1 VSLDRIGQK
10 QAKSLAALSV
20 VVALATS
27 AHAETGD
34 VVVAEALFRDGKEL
48 LAQKDYARACPK
60 LAESFRRDP
69 ASGTLLALAMCHE
82 REGKVASAWGEYAD
96 VASRSKLEG
105 RTDREKA
112 ARAKAVELEPRVSKL
127 TISISPDYGDTAGL
141 EVTRNGVAVAS
152 ALLGTALPVD
162 GGTQIIEAV
171 APGKK
176 KWRAQVALASA
187 GDRQMITV
195 PKLDDEGDAPRAV
208 ARPAAPSPRPVA
220 VPEPAPKPTKQE
232 SSTEAAPATQSSEA
246 ATDVA
251 DSIAPAPDAD
261 TRRGLTAWQRIGIGT
276 AGAGIVGLGAG
287 AFFTFRAVSKNND
300 SKSGCYGD
308 MCLPAAKQDR
318 LDARSAGN
326 LATIGFVAGGALT
339 AAGVVMY
346 IVGRRPPA
354 ASTASEPR
362 TIEAVP
368 LAGGDTLGAA
378 LRGSF

>member
-1 VSLDRIGQK
+1 VVFLDRIVRSR
-10 QAKSLAALSV
+10 AKNLAALA
-20 VVALATS
+20 VVAMATS

-69 ASGTLLALAMCHE
+69 ATGTLLALAMCHE

-105 RTDREKA
+105 RADREKA
-112 ARAKAVELEPRVSKL
+112 ARAKAEEIEPRVSKL
-127 TISISPDYGDTAGL
+127 TIGISPDYGDATGL
-141 EVTRNGVAVAS
+141 EVKRNGVVVAP

-162 GGTQIIEAV
+162 GGTQLVEAA

-176 KWRAQVALASA
+176 KWRAQVALAAS
-187 GDRQMITV
+187 GDRQMVTV
-195 PKLDDEGDAPRAV
+195 PKLEDEGDAPRAV
-208 ARPAAPSPRPVA
+208 AKPAAPPRAARAPD
-220 VPEPAPKPTKQE
+220 PAPKPAKE
-232 SSTEAAPATQSSEA
+232 DASDEPAPATKTDVAS
-246 ATDVA
+246 DVA
-251 DSIAPAPDAD
+251 DSIASPPDAD
-261 TRRGLTAWQRIGIGT
+261 SRRGLTGTQRLGIATGA
-276 AGAGIVGLGAG
+276 AGLVGLGAG

-308 MCLPAAKQDR
+308 MCLPSAKQDR

-326 LATIGFVAGGALT
+326 LATIGFIAGGALT

-346 IVGRRPPA
+346 IVGRRPSA
-354 ASTASEPR
+354 LSTAAPAK
-362 TIEAVP
+362 TLEAIP
-368 LAGGDTLGAA
+368 LAGSDALGAA

>member
-1 VSLDRIGQK
+1 VQSLDRVVRNQT
-10 QAKSLAALSV
+10 KSLAAISL
-20 VVALATS
+20 VALAATS

-34 VVVAEALFRDGKEL
+34 VVVAEALFRDGKQL

-105 RTDREKA
+105 RADREKA

-141 EVTRNGVAVAS
+141 EVTRNGAVVAP

-162 GGTQIIEAV
+162 GGTQIVEAS

-176 KWRAQVALASA
+176 KWRAQMALAAS

-195 PKLDDEGDAPRAV
+195 PKLEAEGDVPRAALKPAPRA
-208 ARPAAPSPRPVA
+208 AKTS
-220 VPEPAPKPTKQE
+220 EPAPPPPQKEE
-232 SSTEAAPATQSSEA
+232 SSEETAPAPKSSDA
-246 ATDVA
+246 ATEVA
-251 DSIAPAPDAD
+251 DSIAAPSEID
-261 TRRGLTAWQRIGIGT
+261 THRGLTATQRIGIATG
-276 AGAGIVGLGAG
+276 AAGIVGLGAG

-308 MCLPAAKQDR
+308 LCMPAAKQDR

-326 LATIGFVAGGALT
+326 LATIGFIAGGALT

-346 IVGRRPPA
+346 IVGRRSSSSSA
-354 ASTASEPR
+354 QTRSL
-362 TIEAVP
+362 EAIP
-368 LAGGDTLGAA
+368 LAGGDALGAA